1 VKNESII
8 LPYIF
13 APDNL
18 NSDFSDGIQFFL
30 FRLTNVEKKGGRR
43 PSPQKQK
50 KNYSLQAFKQQKLKK
65 LK

>member
-1 VKNESII
+1 VKNES
-8 LPYIF
+8 IF

-43 PSPQKQK
+43 PSPQKK
-50 KNYSLQAFKQQKLKK
+50 KKK
-65 LK
+65 KKIIVFRPLSNKN